1 MPWKPGLVLVRISLP
16 DDWFGLT
23 RLRFPREKP
32 MNFNFFDWLRDGVRQ
47 SVLLGVSDA
56 VEQIGTPDN
65 SSELNPEIAA
75 LLGDSAGGT
84 ATATKRKRVARKGTT
99 QKRLGKSLQELNP
112 PS

>member
-1 MPWKPGLVLVRISLP
+1 
-16 DDWFGLT
+16 
-23 RLRFPREKP
+23 

-65 SSELNPEIAA
+65 AAELNPEVAA
-75 LLGDSAGGT
+75 LLNDAPTGT
-84 ATATKRKRVARKGTT
+84 SSPTKRKRVARKGGT

-112 PS
+112 PA

>member
-1 MPWKPGLVLVRISLP
+1 
-16 DDWFGLT
+16 
-23 RLRFPREKP
+23 

-65 SSELNPEIAA
+65 AAELNPEVAA
-75 LLGDSAGGT
+75 LLGDPAGKSSG
-84 ATATKRKRVARKGTT
+84 AASRKRVTRKGTS

-112 PS
+112 PA